1 MSYHASRLLYLFNET
16 FEKFLS
22 NRICDWMDKRNL
34 IQLFRFASFIF
45 YFECDVGHVTPEFVL
60 LTHLVGDQ
68 TADALKTH
76 NLQIDIILISTVE
89 IVPKRL
95 QIMSGLTLICFQY
108 HSMPFCS

>member
-1 MSYHASRLLYLFNET
+1 MKHSKDFCQIGFVIGVTNEILFN
-16 FEKFLS
+16 FFDL
-22 NRICDWMDKRNL
+22 L
-34 IQLFRFASFIF
+34 LLSFILNLMSAI
-45 YFECDVGHVTPEFVL
+45 VTPEFVL

-89 IVPKRL
+89 IVPKQL

-108 HSMPFCS
+108 YSMPFRS